1 VNTLSAADVAEAIGS
16 QIEAG
21 RMVWV
26 IVGDWDVIG
35 EDLKGLD
42 MGEIKVIVSDQS

>member
-1 VNTLSAADVAEAIGS
+1 VDVAGEIAS
-16 QIEAG
+16 QIDPD